1 LHIWS
6 VMTNDVRVVSS
17 PDGGWMVALD
27 EQALAGFY
35 GPDARQLAE
44 SHREV
49 LVALLTASP
58 DLPMMDEPSS
68 QVWVH

>member
-1 LHIWS
+1 M
-6 VMTNDVRVVSS
+6 VNDVRVVSS

-27 EQALAGFY
+27 EQSLAGFY

-49 LVALLTASP
+49 LVELLSASP
-58 DLPMMDEPSS
+58 DIPALAGSETPTEL
-68 QVWVH
+68 WVH

>member
-1 LHIWS
+1 M
-6 VMTNDVRVVSS
+6 VNEVRVVSS

-27 EQALAGFY
+27 EQSLAGFY

-49 LVALLTASP
+49 LVELLSASP
-58 DLPMMDEPSS
+58 NLPMAATEAPTEL
-68 QVWVH
+68 WVH

>member
-1 LHIWS
+1 
-6 VMTNDVRVVSS
+6 MTNEVRVVSS

-27 EQALAGFY
+27 EQSLAGFY

-49 LVALLTASP
+49 LVELLSASP
-58 DLPMMDEPSS
+58 DLPELAATEAPTEL
-68 QVWVH
+68 WVH

>member
-1 LHIWS
+1 
-6 VMTNDVRVVSS
+6 MTNDVRVVSS

-27 EQALAGFY
+27 EQSLAGFY

-49 LVALLTASP
+49 LVELLSASP
-58 DLPMMDEPSS
+58 DMSALAAGDAPTEL
-68 QVWVH
+68 WIH

>member
-1 LHIWS
+1 
-6 VMTNDVRVVSS
+6 MTNDVRVVSS

-27 EQALAGFY
+27 EQSLAGFY

-44 SHREV
+44 NHRDV
-49 LVALLTASP
+49 LVEILSASGTS
-58 DLPMMDEPSS
+58 DMPMGDDPG

>member
-1 LHIWS
+1 MI
-6 VMTNDVRVVSS
+6 NDVRVVSS

-27 EQALAGFY
+27 EQSLAGFY

-49 LVALLTASP
+49 LVELLSATPDMPALGGSEAPTEL
-58 DLPMMDEPSS
+58 
-68 QVWVH
+68 WVH

>member
-1 LHIWS
+1 MI
-6 VMTNDVRVVSS
+6 NDVRVVSS

-27 EQALAGFY
+27 EQSLAGFY

-49 LVALLTASP
+49 LVELLSASP
-58 DLPMMDEPSS
+58 DIPTLTGGEAPAEL
-68 QVWVH
+68 WVH